1 MGNLVDIC
9 HETEHRPILAY
20 DENRDYD
27 SWRSQIKEK
36 LTELLGR
43 CRREQKR
50 ILGIRRGS
58 SQVVRL

>member
-1 MGNLVDIC
+1 MGNYLVDIC

-36 LTELLGR
+36 LTELLGDMPER
-43 CRREQKR
+43 TEANLRNT
-50 ILGIRRGS
+50 
-58 SQVVRL
+58 